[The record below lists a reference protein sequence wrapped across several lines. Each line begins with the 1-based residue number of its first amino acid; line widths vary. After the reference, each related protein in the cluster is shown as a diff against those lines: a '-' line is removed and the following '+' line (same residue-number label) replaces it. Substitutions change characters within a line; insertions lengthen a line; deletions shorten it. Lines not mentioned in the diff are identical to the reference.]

1 MGLTH
6 VVCER
11 EHSTYDKIY
20 CYTLVN
26 KTYMKSKST
35 EPKLLSVQKRI
46 QVVSFL
52 FVLLVTAGLV
62 FAVVRPFLQVL
73 VLGFI
78 LAVLFRPVFHH
89 FHKHMQARGLAALAT
104 IASILL
110 LALVPLALIS
120 LLVFNEAVGFYDSF
134 SRGEVV
140 FDQTQLIASLPAHL
154 QSFVVT
160 GLQDLST
167 FASKLSANALQ
178 TFGSLLSNVA
188 TFALSFFLTL
198 FTTYYMLKDGHVFEQ
213 ALIDISPIED
223 AQEQILFTKV
233 ATAVTGVVKGSF
245 LTALI
250 QGIVATIGFLIFG
263 LENPFLWG
271 VCTAI
276 AALVPTVGTSLVL
289 IPAVVYLFIIG
300 HTPQAIGLLVWG
312 AFAVG
317 LIDNIVGPRMLG
329 RATQVH
335 PLLMLLAVLGGVS
348 VFGFLGVLLGP
359 IIMAVFVAM
368 VEMYRTEFQEFLN
381 R

>member
-1 MGLTH
+1 
-6 VVCER
+6 
-11 EHSTYDKIY
+11 
-20 CYTLVN
+20 
-26 KTYMKSKST
+26 MKSKPT

-46 QVVSFL
+46 QVISFL

-78 LAVLFRPVFHH
+78 LAVLFRPVFNH
-89 FHKHMQARGLAALAT
+89 FHNHMQARGLAALAT

-110 LALVPLALIS
+110 LALVPLTLIVQ
-120 LLVFNEAVGFYDSF
+120 LVLNEAIGFYDSF
-134 SRGEVV
+134 SRGEVA
-140 FDQTQLIASLPAHL
+140 FDQTQLIASLPTHVQTFA
-154 QSFVVT
+154 VT
-160 GLQDLST
+160 GLRELNSL
-167 FASKLSANALQ
+167 ASRLSANAVQ
-178 TFGSLLSNVA
+178 TAGSVLSNVA
-188 TFALSFFLTL
+188 TFFLSFFLTL

-223 AQEQILFTKV
+223 AQERILFTKV

-250 QGIVATIGFLIFG
+250 QGVVATIGFVIFG
-263 LENPFLWG
+263 LQNPFLWG

-289 IPAVVYLFIIG
+289 IPAVAYLFITG

-312 AFAVG
+312 TFAVG
-317 LIDNIVGPRMLG
+317 LVDNMVGPRMLG

-348 VFGFLGVLLGP
+348 LFGFLGVLLGP

>member
-1 MGLTH
+1 
-6 VVCER
+6 
-11 EHSTYDKIY
+11 
-20 CYTLVN
+20 
-26 KTYMKSKST
+26 MKSKPT
-35 EPKLLSVQKRI
+35 ESKLLSVQKRI
-46 QVVSFL
+46 QVASFL
-52 FVLLVTAGLV
+52 LLLVVVAGLV

-110 LALVPLALIS
+110 LALVPLALITQ
-120 LLVFNEAVGFYDSF
+120 LVLNEAIGFYDSF
-134 SRGEVV
+134 SRGEVA
-140 FDQTQLIASLPAHL
+140 FDQTQLIASLPTHVQTFA
-154 QSFVVT
+154 VT
-160 GLQDLST
+160 GLRELNSFASRLST
-167 FASKLSANALQ
+167 NAVQ
-178 TFGSLLSNVA
+178 TAGSVLSNVA
-188 TFALSFFLTL
+188 TFALAFFLTL

-213 ALIDISPIED
+213 ALMDISPIED
-223 AQEQILFTKV
+223 VQERILFTKV

-250 QGIVATIGFLIFG
+250 QGVVATIGFLIFG
-263 LENPFLWG
+263 LQNPFLWG

-289 IPAVVYLFIIG
+289 LPAVVYLFVIG
-300 HTPQAIGLLVWG
+300 HTPQAIGLLIWG
-312 AFAVG
+312 VFAVG
-317 LIDNIVGPRMLG
+317 LIDNFVGPRMLG

-335 PLLMLLAVLGGVS
+335 PLLMLMAVLGGVS
-348 VFGFLGVLLGP
+348 LFGFLGVLLGP

>member
-1 MGLTH
+1 
-6 VVCER
+6 
-11 EHSTYDKIY
+11 
-20 CYTLVN
+20 
-26 KTYMKSKST
+26 MKSKST

-140 FDQTQLIASLPAHL
+140 FDQTQLVASLPAHV

-263 LENPFLWG
+263 LQNPFLWG

-289 IPAVVYLFIIG
+289 IPAVVYLFVIG
-300 HTPQAIGLLVWG
+300 HTPQAIGLLIWG
-312 AFAVG
+312 AVAVG
-317 LIDNIVGPRMLG
+317 LIDNILGPRMLG